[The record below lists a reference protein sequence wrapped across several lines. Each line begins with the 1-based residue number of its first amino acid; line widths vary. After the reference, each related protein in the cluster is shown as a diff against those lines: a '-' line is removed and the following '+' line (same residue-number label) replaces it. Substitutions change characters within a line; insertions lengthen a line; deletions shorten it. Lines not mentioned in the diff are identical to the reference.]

1 MTSTGVGDELRR
13 ERIRQGLSLDQIVQR
28 TKISP
33 RSLHAIEED
42 ALDQLP
48 GVVFAR
54 NFVRLYAADLKLDA
68 DALVARLPRLDI
80 DAAPLPNP
88 PARDRRPKRDPR
100 LTATIASFLWL
111 ITAAGAVTGGWYYFN
126 RERVNRAT
134 TVAAAPAPVSKPVS
148 PGSPPPPPQVP
159 LDGAAV
165 PTDSPQS
172 VAADSNTSVITDS
185 ANSRAV
191 QVVLTAK
198 EAAWVRI
205 SADGRTAFVGLLHP
219 HDTRSVV
226 ADALIKIFTGNAGG
240 LDISLNGKVLDPL
253 GPSGQVRTVSLTAEG
268 PQFVPRTP
276 LALSP
281 L

>member
-13 ERIRQGLSLDQIVQR
+13 ERIRQGLNLDQIVQR

-33 RSLHAIEED
+33 RSLQAIEED

-48 GVVFAR
+48 GIVFAR
-54 NFVRLYAADLKLDA
+54 NFVRLYAAELKLDA
-68 DALVARLPRLDI
+68 DALVGRLPRLDI

-88 PARDRRPKRDPR
+88 PVRSRRPRPDPR
-100 LTATIASFLWL
+100 LTATVASFLWL
-111 ITAAGAVTGGWYYFN
+111 VTAAGAVTGGWYYFN
-126 RERVNRAT
+126 RERVHRAT
-134 TVAAAPAPVSKPVS
+134 TVAAAPAPILKQVAAAPSS
-148 PGSPPPPPQVP
+148 PQPQTP
-159 LDGAAV
+159 ADDAA
-165 PTDSPQS
+165 PSTDSPATAVES
-172 VAADSNTSVITDS
+172 TVADSTS
-185 ANSRAV
+185 NRAV

-219 HDTRSVV
+219 NDTRSVV

-240 LDISLNGKVLDPL
+240 LDISLNGKALDPL
-253 GPSGQVRTVSLTAEG
+253 GPRGQVRTVSLTAEG
-268 PQFVPRTP
+268 LQFVPRTP
-276 LALSP
+276 LASSP

>member
-13 ERIRQGLSLDQIVQR
+13 ERIRQGFSLDQIVQR

-33 RSLHAIEED
+33 RSLQAIEED

-48 GVVFAR
+48 GIVFAR

-68 DALVARLPRLDI
+68 DAFVARLPRLDI

-88 PARDRRPKRDPR
+88 PLRDRRRRGDPR
-100 LTATIASFLWL
+100 VTATIASFLWL
-111 ITAAGAVTGGWYYFN
+111 VTAAGAITGGWYYFN
-126 RERVNRAT
+126 HERMHHGT
-134 TVAAAPAPVSKPVS
+134 TVASAPAPVSKPVS
-148 PGSPPPPPQVP
+148 SAPLSLPPQVP
-159 LDGAAV
+159 SDGATLS
-165 PTDSPQS
+165 PDSGSP
-172 VAADSNTSVITDS
+172 VIADSR
-185 ANSRAV
+185 NSLLGDLAGTHAV

-198 EAAWVRI
+198 EAAWVSV

-219 HDTRSVV
+219 HDTRSVA
-226 ADALIKIFTGNAGG
+226 ADALIRIFTGNAGG
-240 LDISLNGKVLDPL
+240 LDISLNGKALDPL

-268 PQFVPRTP
+268 PQFAPRIP
-276 LALSP
+276 LASSP